1 MKATLAPR
9 NRRSED
15 IGVEPI
21 VVPELKLR
29 DVQRQIFAADF
40 VEASDNSAFEDRPET
55 FNRVGVDS
63 ADNMLSRAVIDNAV
77 RKFFAKVV
85 IAPKGVGADQTDFVG
100 NGFAHEIFK
109 SDLIDLPDD
118 AGDDI
123 AFAPYRTD
131 DGSFEPVITA
141 TAGSTFLI
149 PMAIVVL
156 AADVGFI
163 NLDNAAKLIH
173 VLFDQGR
180 ADFVAHEPSGFDR
193 TKTHVAP
200 DLARTHSLLA
210 GQHKVSDF
218 EPVAE
223 RLVGVL
229 EDRPGN
235 DRKPIASRAAR
246 RALRALPMPLAGR
259 QVIDSGVAAT
269 RTVDAFGPS
278 AGLQIGLAGIL
289 VIDGEHPVKLGGS
302 QLVDGLRHGSIPSQ
316 WKDIAL

>member
-200 DLARTHSLLA
+200 DLARTHALLA
-210 GQHKVSDF
+210 GEHQVRDL

-235 DRKPIASRAAR
+235 DRKPIAVLG
-246 RALRALPMPLAGR
+246 ALLALPMPLARR
-259 QVIDSGVAAT
+259 QVIDSGIAT
-269 RTVDAFGPS
+269 TRAVNALGPTP
-278 AGLQIGLAGIL
+278 GLQIGLAGIL

-302 QLVDGLRHGSIPSQ
+302 QLMDGLRHGSIPSQ